1 MNLIVG
7 APLWLVAFLALAL
20 TAAAVEDATRL
31 RISNM
36 TCLAV
41 IATALIAMALHG
53 FPASLWQNLLV
64 FAAILALGTAAFAAR
79 VLGGGDV
86 KFLAALGLWVDF
98 SGAAWLVAAVLIAG
112 GVLALALLVSRALR
126 RGGED
131 AQSSKMIPYGLAITA
146 GSLIVFGTQ
155 LNTPVPQSYAE
166 RMRAQ
171 WHLPTHGARGPEGL
185 RSREAR

>member
-7 APLWLVAFLALAL
+7 APLWLVALLALAL
-20 TAAAVEDATRL
+20 IAAAVEDATRL
-31 RISNM
+31 RISNI

-41 IATALIAMALHG
+41 IATAVIAMALHG

-98 SGAAWLVAAVLIAG
+98 SGAAWLIAAVLIAG
-112 GVLALALLVSRALR
+112 GVLALVIVVSRALR
-126 RGGED
+126 RGRQDPE
-131 AQSSKMIPYGLAITA
+131 SNKMIPYGLAITA

-155 LNTPVPQSYAE
+155 LNTPVQQSYAE

-171 WHLPTHGARGPEGL
+171 WHLPSEHARDPGGL
-185 RSREAR
+185 RSR